1 MKRFFVA
8 VIACAAMAS
17 WGMTLEEA
25 RKHLPILASLDD
37 ASFVDVVHQTYYANM
52 DKSEFAKFIDYKIP
66 EPPAPK
72 PKLGPIDQW
81 RNESC
86 QKDAAQAPT
95 VLGGNTGLRLCREK
109 FGQ

>member
-25 RKHLPILASLDD
+25 RKILPELAGLSDEAALN
-37 ASFVDVVHQTYYANM
+37 VIHQVYYPSM
-52 DKSEFAKFIDYKIP
+52 DKAVLAKKMGFQLP
-66 EPPAPK
+66 ETPTPK

-81 RNESC
+81 RYESC

-95 VLGGNTGLRLCREK
+95 VLGVNTGLRLCREN

>member
-1 MKRFFVA
+1 MKRIWVSVLA
-8 VIACAAMAS
+8 LAAIAS

-25 RKHLPILASLDD
+25 RKKLPQFNNLADD
-37 ASFVDVVHQTYYANM
+37 SFVDVVHRVYYPNM
-52 DKSEFAKFIDYKIP
+52 DKAEFAKSIGYQLP
-66 EPPAPK
+66 APPAPK

-81 RNESC
+81 RFESC

-95 VLGGNTGLRLCREK
+95 VLGVNTGLRLCREK